1 MGKKLNKKNIITG
14 SVAVSLAAMLL
25 IGGGTFAYLKDDA
38 PAVKNN
44 FKTNNVLVDL
54 DETTGSDY
62 NIIPGTSQDKNPKIT
77 VSNTVEAWVYAIVEN
92 NTDSLVDYNI
102 ADGWQKLDGW
112 NVGNMT
118 VYYRAV
124 GANDDVKAFSVLDGD
139 KVSYDKA
146 LENSD
151 MIDAEG
157 NLKAGLNLTF
167 TAYAIQ
173 QEGFADAKEAFEQQ
187 YATVDSSDSLAQAIE
202 DGKTAVLAEDVN
214 LPTYLEVSGTVDI
227 VGNGKK
233 IIAPESTGTSVSSRV
248 INVNEQSEPV
258 TINIKDADLVGPTTG
273 TYTRGISV
281 YGSDNVTINV
291 EDSSVSAGYYA
302 LNIAGNSDNGVLNI
316 KNSKITGWCA
326 YQTWSPNTVATFDDC
341 ELIGLNDKT
350 YNKDG
355 WNNFATFV
363 VNEDAT
369 NTKTVFNNCTIEA
382 NQTTGNKQSFMSIRA
397 KDTTVESHGSTFI
410 ADGTVVPLSEVK
422 DYIEVKS
429 ADLLDS
435 LSLTID

>member
-25 IGGGTFAYLKDDA
+25 IGGGTFAYLKDDV

-62 NIIPGTSQDKNPKIT
+62 NIIPGTSQDKNPRIT
-77 VSNTVEAWVYAIVEN
+77 VDNTVDAWVYAIVEN
-92 NTDSLVDYNI
+92 NTDNLVDFDI

-112 NVGNMT
+112 DLGNMT

-124 GANDDVKAFSVLDGD
+124 GANDDVKEFPVLKGD
-139 KVSYDKA
+139 KVSYDKS

-151 MIDAEG
+151 MIDADG

-167 TAYAIQ
+167 TSYAIQ
-173 QEGFADAKEAFEQQ
+173 QEGFADAKEAFEEQ
-187 YATVDSSDSLAQAIE
+187 YATVDTSDEFVQAVT
-202 DGKTAVLAEDVN
+202 DGKTAVLADDIT
-214 LPTYLEVSGTVDI
+214 LPEYLDVSGTVNI

-233 IIAPESTGTSVSSRV
+233 IVAPETDPNGNSSRV
-248 INVNEQSEPV
+248 LNVNSQSEPV

-281 YGSDNVTINV
+281 YASKNVTINM
-291 EDSSVSAGYYA
+291 EDSSVSANYYA
-302 LNIAGNSDNGVLNI
+302 LNIAGSSDNSVLNI
-316 KNSKITGWCA
+316 KNSKVTGWCA
-326 YQTWSPNTVATFDDC
+326 YQTWSPNSVATFDDC
-341 ELIGLNDKT
+341 ELIGTNDKA

-355 WNNFATFV
+355 WNDFATFV
-363 VNEDAT
+363 VNPDAT
-369 NTKTVFNNCTIEA
+369 GTKTVFNNCTIVA
-382 NQTTGNKQSFMSIRA
+382 NQTTGNTQYFMSIRA
-397 KDTTVESHGSTFI
+397 NDTTVESHGSTFI
-410 ADGTVVPLSEVK
+410 ADGTVVPNSEVEN
-422 DYIEVKS
+422 YIETWG
-429 ADLLDS
+429 DDMLN
-435 LSLTID
+435 LTID